1 MYVDTSTKWVFS
13 PCFCDSR
20 LKIENK
26 MTPKGLKQK
35 INLTEFT
42 FPTRSFFLSQFKTE
56 QEDQRNED
64 VDQMSIYGYWNLIPE
79 GK

>member
-1 MYVDTSTKWVFS
+1 
-13 PCFCDSR
+13 
-20 LKIENK
+20 

-35 INLTEFT
+35 ISLTEFT

-56 QEDQRNED
+56 LEDQRNED